1 MYIGERKVDK
11 LDWTTVLFADGG
23 TKEYTT
29 KQLQYVVT
37 EEPKDLSDYRT
48 LVMDNVM
55 PEIRVA
61 LKSKDVQKQ
70 AVKILWIIESH
81 DLTNA
86 EFGNVRSIMTW
97 EVITKYNELVVK
109 RMAKEKEEIE
119 QSERLMQVLQDSY
132 ENILFTAM
140 WKAFG
145 TYEQW
150 IHPANFNDNIRV
162 SDLKRL
168 I

>member
-1 MYIGERKVDK
+1 
-11 LDWTTVLFADGG
+11 LFADGG

-70 AVKILWIIESH
+70 AVKIL
-81 DLTNA
+81 
-86 EFGNVRSIMTW
+86 
-97 EVITKYNELVVK
+97 
-109 RMAKEKEEIE
+109 
-119 QSERLMQVLQDSY
+119 
-132 ENILFTAM
+132 
-140 WKAFG
+140 
-145 TYEQW
+145 
-150 IHPANFNDNIRV
+150 
-162 SDLKRL
+162 
-168 I
+168 